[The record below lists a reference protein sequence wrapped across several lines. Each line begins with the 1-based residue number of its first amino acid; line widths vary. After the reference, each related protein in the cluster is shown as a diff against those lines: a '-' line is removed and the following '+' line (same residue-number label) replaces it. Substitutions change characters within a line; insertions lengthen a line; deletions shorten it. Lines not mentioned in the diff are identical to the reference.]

1 VAHLKINF
9 KRQSGT
15 ALITVVLIAAV
26 VIIMVLESVKT
37 IRYQKQLS
45 SNLINRDQAA
55 SYLMGMEELAKIWL
69 KKSFE
74 NSKDENVHL
83 NQTWAQDDIT
93 FPLDGGGMAASISD
107 MQSCFNLNSLLS
119 SDTTQNEGRDPARG
133 SSNER
138 EESLSEDVKLQDSG
152 LPEAPIGQ
160 QIYEELVNQVQQD
173 SEITGKALAAVLRDW
188 LDDDAEPFEA
198 DGAEDGYYQSMEIP
212 YRTGNGLISHV
223 SELRAMKDYSHNIFI
238 ALLPYV
244 CVLPDGNVNQIN
256 VNTVHEER
264 AELLYAAL
272 GGKGI
277 SLSDVK
283 DAISNRGEK
292 GFESVEEF
300 IDELGANKDKINKK
314 FKARLG
320 VKSEYFQMTAKAEIG
335 KTRVAMKT
343 LFKKD
348 DKNNFKVVSRY
359 FGKDIAPSPP
369 PNNQPSDDTDTSNGR
384 GR

>member
-1 VAHLKINF
+1 MAVSRIKFN
-9 KRQSGT
+9 KQSGT

-74 NSKDENVHL
+74 NSKEENVHL
-83 NQTWAQDDIT
+83 NQSWAQDDIT
-93 FPLDGGGMAASISD
+93 FPLDGGGMTASITD

-119 SDTTQNEGRDPARG
+119 SDTTQSESRGTAPGNARDPK
-133 SSNER
+133 
-138 EESLSEDVKLQDSG
+138 EEEKLPETG
-152 LPEAPIGQ
+152 VAEAPIGQ
-160 QIYEELVNQVQQD
+160 QIFEELVNQVQDD
-173 SEITGKALAAVLRDW
+173 SSITGKALAAVLRDW
-188 LDDDAEPFEA
+188 LDTDSEPFEA
-198 DGAEDGYYQSMEIP
+198 DGAEDDYYQAMELP

-223 SELRAMKDYSHNIFI
+223 SELRAMKNYSHNIFMS
-238 ALLPYV
+238 LLPFV
-244 CVLPDGNVNQIN
+244 CVLPDENVNQIN

-264 AELLYAAL
+264 AEILYAAL
-272 GGKGI
+272 GAKGI

-283 DAISNRGEK
+283 AAISSRGEK
-292 GFESVEEF
+292 GYESVEEF
-300 IDELGANKDKINKK
+300 IEELGANKDKINKK

-359 FGKDIAPSPP
+359 FGKDIVPSQP
-369 PNNQPSDDTDTSNGR
+369 PNTQSSEDTNADTSNGR